1 MTREE
6 IRELCMRVEMKDLEI
21 ENAEDDNETEL
32 RVYKQKTNF
41 IKYCHDNKL
50 KEASNACE
58 MKLENASNRHV
69 ERVEDMEDTK
79 MGMRNELT
87 RTEEQNTSEISNL
100 QQDTEMDLT
109 NMKEKLDADVKLFEQ
124 RCDEQHIELQK
135 KMASRREAELK
146 IVDSRKESHLCD
158 LAKSHEHRCN
168 EMQTYFA
175 GVERQQEIG
184 IEDLEA
190 EIRRLKKAAMQHE
203 SKSNQLKESNDTCGE
218 ELQTCSEK
226 VVTLEHSTKDLE
238 KDSISLRNTNARL
251 SAAQKAIVEAR
262 AQYKQLQE
270 KFNAVELER
279 DSLTASNIHD
289 ASANVIEEDLK
300 RQNVLKKVLEQTKDT
315 NIVIEQHLQH
325 IASSAGL
332 QPEKAE
338 ALLHNMQEFLDQY
351 NVDLEK
357 LNLNIAQATDS
368 YKNQLHSCRSE
379 LLKRGVS
386 REKVDS
392 INGLD

>member
-1 MTREE
+1 
-6 IRELCMRVEMKDLEI
+6 
-21 ENAEDDNETEL
+21 
-32 RVYKQKTNF
+32 
-41 IKYCHDNKL
+41 
-50 KEASNACE
+50 
-58 MKLENASNRHV
+58 
-69 ERVEDMEDTK
+69 
-79 MGMRNELT
+79 
-87 RTEEQNTSEISNL
+87 
-100 QQDTEMDLT
+100 
-109 NMKEKLDADVKLFEQ
+109 
-124 RCDEQHIELQK
+124 
-135 KMASRREAELK
+135 
-146 IVDSRKESHLCD
+146 
-158 LAKSHEHRCN
+158 
-168 EMQTYFA
+168 MQTYFA
-175 GVERQQEIG
+175 GVERQQEID

-203 SKSNQLKESNDTCGE
+203 SKSDQLKESNDTCGE

-226 VVTLEHSTKDLE
+226 VVTLECKTKDKE
-238 KDSISLRNTNARL
+238 KDSVSLRNTNARL
-251 SAAQKAIVEAR
+251 SAARKAIVEAR

-289 ASANVIEEDLK
+289 VSANVIEEDLK

-325 IASSAGL
+325 TASSAGL

-351 NVDLEK
+351 NVNLER

-368 YKNQLHSCRSE
+368 YKKQLHSCRSE

-392 INGLD
+392 INGLDYE